1 MHFDIIRTARRLP
14 LHPHLPR
21 RRTLLLSAAVVAG
34 GALIGGTWLL
44 SAPASFPANTIVTI
58 PADVPAGE
66 FGRVLEERGIVR
78 SGTAFKLIAR
88 ATGYHRDLVA
98 GAYVFEHP
106 TPLLPVLYRIGNGQ
120 HGIEPIQVTLTE
132 GMTRFDIADAL
143 SRELPGFNRE
153 VFLEAAS
160 TSEGYLFP
168 ETYNFMPGDREE
180 DIVVRLKSQFSLSIA
195 SITPQALAS
204 AYPFSDAVI
213 MASILEREANNP
225 EDMRIVAGILW
236 NRLDIDMPLQVDAVF
251 GYIRQENGYTPTA
264 EDLQLDSPY
273 NTYRNRG
280 LPPTPISNP
289 GLDALLAAVQP
300 EETPYLYYLTG
311 RDGKMYYGR
320 TFEDHKRN
328 RALYLD

>member
-1 MHFDIIRTARRLP
+1 
-14 LHPHLPR
+14 
-21 RRTLLLSAAVVAG
+21 
-34 GALIGGTWLL
+34 
-44 SAPASFPANTIVTI
+44 
-58 PADVPAGE
+58 
-66 FGRVLEERGIVR
+66 
-78 SGTAFKLIAR
+78 
-88 ATGYHRDLVA
+88 
-98 GAYVFEHP
+98 
-106 TPLLPVLYRIGNGQ
+106 
-120 HGIEPIQVTLTE
+120 
-132 GMTRFDIADAL
+132 
-143 SRELPGFNRE
+143 
-153 VFLEAAS
+153 
-160 TSEGYLFP
+160 
-168 ETYNFMPGDREE
+168 
-180 DIVVRLKSQFSLSIA
+180 
-195 SITPQALAS
+195 
-204 AYPFSDAVI
+204 